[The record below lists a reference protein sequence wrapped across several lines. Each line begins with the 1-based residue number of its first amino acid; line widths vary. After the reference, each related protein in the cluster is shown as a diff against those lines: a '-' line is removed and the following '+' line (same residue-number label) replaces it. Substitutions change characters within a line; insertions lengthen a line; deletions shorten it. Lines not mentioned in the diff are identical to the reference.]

1 MKTILK
7 SLTLETKMETI
18 AFTWKNQ
25 IFSALDQ
32 RKLPHQEVWINC
44 KNITDVHAAIKD
56 MVVRGA
62 PLIGITALYGLLIS
76 SIQNTQHDLSKLE
89 KDVTFIKTARP
100 TAVNLAYEADRY
112 LAFFK
117 QNLGIND
124 DWDKTLQLAEKF
136 IVDVIQK
143 LDQDNLKM
151 AQFAE
156 KELATLYGDRKYKVV
171 TLCNT
176 GALAC
181 GPRGTAFGVID
192 YLSQK
197 GKVEHVFAAE
207 TRPYLQGGRL
217 TAYELKKAGIPYSVF
232 VEGAMFHLFE
242 NNKIDAVFIGA
253 DRIVSNGDTAN
264 KIGSATLSLVA
275 KHFNVPFYVV
285 APTSSFDISLNIG
298 SEIEIEYRPE
308 EEVTSCQGVKIAPDS
323 SRAYNPSF
331 DVTPHQQISAI
342 FCENAMIKPVE
353 RVNVRNAVTGA

>member
-1 MKTILK
+1 
-7 SLTLETKMETI
+7 METI

-136 IVDVIQK
+136 IVDVIRK

-156 KELATLYGDRKYKVV
+156 KELATLYG
-171 TLCNT
+171 
-176 GALAC
+176 
-181 GPRGTAFGVID
+181 
-192 YLSQK
+192 
-197 GKVEHVFAAE
+197 
-207 TRPYLQGGRL
+207 
-217 TAYELKKAGIPYSVF
+217 
-232 VEGAMFHLFE
+232 
-242 NNKIDAVFIGA
+242 
-253 DRIVSNGDTAN
+253 
-264 KIGSATLSLVA
+264 
-275 KHFNVPFYVV
+275 
-285 APTSSFDISLNIG
+285 
-298 SEIEIEYRPE
+298 
-308 EEVTSCQGVKIAPDS
+308 
-323 SRAYNPSF
+323 
-331 DVTPHQQISAI
+331 
-342 FCENAMIKPVE
+342 
-353 RVNVRNAVTGA
+353 

>member
-1 MKTILK
+1 
-7 SLTLETKMETI
+7 META
-18 AFTWKNQ
+18 AFTWKNN

-32 RKLPHQEVWINC
+32 RKLPHQEIWIDC
-44 KNITDVHAAIKD
+44 KSIQDIHAAIKD

-62 PLIGITALYGLLIS
+62 PLIGLTALYGLLIS
-76 SIQNTQHDLSKLE
+76 AQKNTTKNISELE
-89 KDVTFIKTARP
+89 QAVTYIKTARP
-100 TAVNLAYEADRY
+100 TAVNLAYEADRF

-117 QNLGIND
+117 ENLMKTD
-124 DWDKTLQLAEKF
+124 DWTQTVKLSEIF
-136 IVDVIQK
+136 ISEVVHK

-151 AQFAE
+151 AQLAE
-156 KELATLYGDRKYKVV
+156 AELLQLYGDRKYRVV

-181 GPRGTAFGVID
+181 GPRGTAFGVIAH
-192 YLSQK
+192 LFEQ
-197 GKVEHVFAAE
+197 GKIEHVFAAE

-217 TAYELKKAGIPYSVF
+217 TAYELKKAGIPYSIF

-242 NNKIDAVFIGA
+242 NDRIDAVFIGA

-285 APTSSFDISLNIG
+285 APTSSFDIGLNIG

-308 EEVTSCQGVKIAPDS
+308 EEVLSCQGVKIAPDS
-323 SRAYNPSF
+323 ARAYNPSF

-342 FCENAMIKPVE
+342 FCETAMIKPVE
-353 RVNVRNAVTGA
+353 RNNVRHAVAGV